1 MSVQTTEV
9 PGSELLL
16 RLAGDFEAA
25 DAWKV
30 HETIQGAERGS
41 HVVLDFSQVQ
51 HFEDFAIA
59 LIAPD
64 LVGGSEHRIRI
75 RGLGQHQRRILE
87 YFGVKGA
94 ALDER
99 ARWDD
104 LVDDL
109 VAVRA

>member
-1 MSVQTTEV
+1 MSVQTTEA
-9 PGSELLL
+9 PGSELML

-41 HVVLDFSQVQ
+41 HVVLDFSQVR

-64 LVGGSEHRIRI
+64 LVGNPERRILI
-75 RGLGQHQRRILE
+75 RGLGIHQRRILE

-99 ARWDD
+99 ARRDD

>member
-9 PGSELLL
+9 AGSELLL
-16 RLAGDFEAA
+16 RLTGDFEAA

-30 HETIQGAERGS
+30 HESIEGAEHGS
-41 HVVLDFSQVQ
+41 HLVLDFSQVR

-64 LVGGSEHRIRI
+64 LVGGTEHRIRI
-75 RGLGQHQRRILE
+75 RGLGMHQRRILE

-99 ARWDD
+99 SRQDD
-104 LVDDL
+104 QGDDL

>member
-16 RLAGDFEAA
+16 RLTGDFEAA

-30 HETIQGAERGS
+30 HETIQSAEHGS
-41 HVVLDFSQVQ
+41 HVVLDFSQVR

-64 LVGGSEHRIRI
+64 LVGGAEHRIRI
-75 RGLGQHQRRILE
+75 RGLGMHQRRILE
-87 YFGVKGA
+87 YFGVKGT

-104 LVDDL
+104 LVDDM
-109 VAVRA
+109 VAARA

>member
-9 PGSELLL
+9 PGAELLL

-30 HETIQGAERGS
+30 HESIQGAERGS
-41 HVVLDFSQVQ
+41 HVVLDFSQVRR
-51 HFEDFAIA
+51 FEDFAIA

-64 LVGGSEHRIRI
+64 LVATAAHTIRI
-75 RGLGQHQRRILE
+75 RGLGLHQRRILE
-87 YFGVKGA
+87 YFGVKGS

-99 ARWDD
+99 ERWDD
-104 LVDDL
+104 LVE
-109 VAVRA
+109 VRA